1 MKTLAA
7 YETDEAMGGDAW
19 EGVTVLQANRSEP
32 LSECVRTALR
42 HYLRDL
48 DGHEVN
54 DLYRLVIEEV
64 ERPMFTTVLEHTR
77 GNQTLAARLLGMSR
91 STLRKRLAAYQIG
104 DES

>member
-7 YETDEAMGGDAW
+7 YETEGDGW
-19 EGVTVLQANRSEP
+19 GGVTVVPENRGEP
-32 LSECVRTALR
+32 LSECVRTAMR

-64 ERPMFTTVLEHTR
+64 ERPLLLTVMEHTR
-77 GNQTLAARLLGMSR
+77 GNQTLAARLLGVSR
-91 STLRKRLAAYQIG
+91 STLRKRLGAYHIG
-104 DES
+104 NDA